1 MFFSVITKNLNWRKL
16 TKNYLL
22 LKSGIKGQGWKIL
35 ILWGFTEKSFFF
47 SLFFFG
53 GEGEGGFTKNQ
64 YIVGNCLK
72 MWGLGSWQICGSFAK
87 KRRGG
92 VFEGELIP
100 QCTLCNIKEWS
111 PIRGLFVKPK
121 TLNLLDKCFI
131 SWIFSAN
138 ESIYKLIYGFRM
150 EHAFMIQTL
159 SNDLFKVNFVEK
171 MAFFSLQCYFMVPF
185 YGTW

>member
-1 MFFSVITKNLNWRKL
+1 MKNFNIM
-16 TKNYLL
+16 
-22 LKSGIKGQGWKIL
+22 GVHWKIL
-35 ILWGFTEKSFFF
+35 FFF
-47 SLFFFG
+47 SFFWG

-121 TLNLLDKCFI
+121 TLSLLDKCFI